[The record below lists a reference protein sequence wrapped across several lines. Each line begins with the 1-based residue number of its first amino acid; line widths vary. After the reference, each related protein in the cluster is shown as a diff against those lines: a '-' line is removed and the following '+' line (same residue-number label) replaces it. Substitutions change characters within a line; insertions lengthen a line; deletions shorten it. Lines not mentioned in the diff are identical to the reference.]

1 MNKGTSCSPRVLIG
15 RSDNDSDA
23 PSGGVGEVSQG
34 SSENDIMDGTG
45 LNDLLLDG
53 RGGDDMVG
61 YGGNDILVGEFGSDT
76 LFGGAGVDDFAVQHF
91 SGDDAV
97 MIGDFDPDTEI
108 QPNPATAV
116 IAFSRTGCRGHRFL
130 SMGRQRLM
138 SLDAVLQ
145 NWRQTDRP
153 GCSLNSRNRP
163 PGGRSRGG
171 ARLCRPPAVGDNR

>member
-45 LNDLLLDG
+45 LNDLFLDG

-76 LFGGAGVDDFAVQHF
+76 LFGCAGVDDFAVQHF
-91 SGDDAV
+91 RGDDALT
-97 MIGDFDPDTEI
+97 IGDFDPDTETLTLI

-116 IAFSRTGCRGHRFL
+116 IAFQPDGMPGT
-130 SMGRQRLM
+130 Q
-138 SLDAVLQ
+138 VLVDGQ
-145 NWRQTDRP
+145 ATAYVL
-153 GCSLNSRNRP
+153 GCSAAELAANGSP
-163 PGGRSRGG
+163 WLFLEQS
-171 ARLCRPPAVGDNR
+171 